1 MSKLYTVI
9 RFVRPLCIYLVRY
22 SNIISFF
29 LSLLLLLL
37 FLRWIAN
44 NIYLKSFFI
53 SFLSFFL
60 FPFFFF
66 FPFFIIRRIK
76 PYFLLHSIFK
86 KRTGQTFSP
95 EIHITNGFI
104 RPLDDYI
111 VLNCTKNLP
120 WNTHRILN
128 FSYLVVFLHDQKVLR
143 KQRVSPSQASS
154 TAFFFFFWRT
164 FTFTRKVLPRWIHP
178 PYPHILSLHSVKT
191 RSTRGSELHYYCD

>member
-22 SNIISFF
+22 SNINSFF

-154 TAFFFFFWRT
+154 TAFFFFWRT

-178 PYPHILSLHSVKT
+178 PYPHIFSLHSVKT

>member
-154 TAFFFFFWRT
+154 TAFFFFWRT

-178 PYPHILSLHSVKT
+178 PYPHIFSLHSVKT